1 MQSRQCV
8 SNIALIVHLRVANWL
23 QRLPH
28 VQHNHMLVQNIAEKQ
43 HVMVKHIDILL
54 LPSYFLDVCTF
65 VPSSAPI

>member
-1 MQSRQCV
+1 
-8 SNIALIVHLRVANWL
+8 
-23 QRLPH
+23 
-28 VQHNHMLVQNIAEKQ
+28 MLVQNIAEKQ